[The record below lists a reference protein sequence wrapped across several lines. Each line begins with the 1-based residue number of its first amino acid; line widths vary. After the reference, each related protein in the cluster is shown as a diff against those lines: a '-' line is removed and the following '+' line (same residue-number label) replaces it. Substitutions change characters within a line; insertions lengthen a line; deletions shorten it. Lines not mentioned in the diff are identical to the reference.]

1 MDFASMYQDTAGL
14 QVCVFSNILLYV
26 SQACVHT
33 SVNGELKQ
41 KNLGKEYPITYSLS
55 NVVSLW
61 CHNTLVHNIRKHFF
75 ASIFFFPNVLAT
87 SQIKANVKNTVPRH
101 APMQLRYLTEAY
113 LWTESRER

>member
-1 MDFASMYQDTAGL
+1 MRFTGTLQSGVKRMDFASMYQDTAGL
-14 QVCVFSNILLYV
+14 QVSIFSNILLYV

-61 CHNTLVHNIRKHFF
+61 CHNTLVHNNSVPSHIR
-75 ASIFFFPNVLAT
+75 LAVD
-87 SQIKANVKNTVPRH
+87 APFLLPPR
-101 APMQLRYLTEAY
+101 RK
-113 LWTESRER
+113 RR